1 MSTATAAQLTD
12 AAAQWRAARRIYP
25 IYAALARQF
34 ELGPAC
40 KELAYPVD
48 RSEPEVIAAVWKW
61 FDDMDAKVQ
70 VHQLRQVLQTSHH
83 VNEENLHALLTR
95 HMERDPKFAGDR
107 DKIDFLLVQYLA
119 HQAPIDFHQRP
130 VTLDEVAQ
138 VLEPVIGEVGAH
150 APDWL
155 KPVNQALQQME
166 DCLTLGEFL
175 DSGILAKV
183 RKIKDDAGDMFY
195 GSVALLTF
203 TRFNFSVR
211 GTFVHLIQEDTKSI
225 RRAIAALEALGIKQ
239 IDASAAG
246 FAAKED
252 LEQLKQICNDWKK
265 HFRAEYA
272 AGAPLRQIAATRAVV
287 EAALANPK
295 AFLPEL
301 PKAEAK
307 PEPKAEAPKPAPL
320 AAPQPKAA
328 PREKPA
334 AMPAPAAAPKPAP
347 PAPVTKPVV
356 PVPAAK
362 AAPAPLK
369 PAAIPQPVAK
379 LAAKP
384 APKAAPAPE
393 KKEAV
398 PIYGVD
404 NCLDVIAEQLLDPAL
419 KKNLAVA
426 HVFVGSSKLL
436 LASWEVAAFV
446 QGGDDIA
453 DALQRAVAARA
464 TVLQATEARK
474 RNEPVAEM
482 KSIIAAAHVEAGF
495 LQEQVSIAKDKKN
508 IDAAVNLA
516 ATAKRLLSLLE
527 EAEKLGA

>member
-1 MSTATAAQLTD
+1 MSTATAALTD
-12 AAAQWRAARRIYP
+12 VAAQWRAARRIYP

-61 FDDMDAKVQ
+61 FNDMDAKVQ

-95 HMERDPKFAGDR
+95 HMDKDPKARGDR

-155 KPVNQALQQME
+155 KPVNEALQQME

-175 DSGILAKV
+175 DSGILARV

-195 GSVALLTF
+195 GSIALLTF

-225 RRAIAALEALGIKQ
+225 RRAIAALEGMGIKQ

-246 FAAKED
+246 LATKED
-252 LEQLKQICNDWKK
+252 LEQLKQICNEWKK

-295 AFLPEL
+295 AFI
-301 PKAEAK
+301 
-307 PEPKAEAPKPAPL
+307 PEPPKPAAEPPKLAPAAAPAPKPAP
-320 AAPQPKAA
+320 AAV
-328 PREKPA
+328 KPA
-334 AMPAPAAAPKPAP
+334 APAPAPKPAVPAQPPKPIP
-347 PAPVTKPVV
+347 PAPVAKVAPA
-356 PVPAAK
+356 PAAK
-362 AAPAPLK
+362 AAPAPMK
-369 PAAIPQPVAK
+369 PAAIPASAK
-379 LAAKP
+379 PAAKP
-384 APKAAPAPE
+384 APAAE
-393 KKEAV
+393 KKEAA
-398 PIYGVD
+398 PLYSVD
-404 NCLDVIAEQLLDPAL
+404 SCLDVIAEQLLDPSL

-464 TVLQATEARK
+464 TVLQAVEARK

-482 KSIIAAAHVEAGF
+482 KNIISAAHVEAGF